1 MIYWHSV
8 ALTFQLGLKQEVL
21 HRIYKDLQPFL
32 PVLNIHVN
40 ELESTHKIMVNKI
53 YRWCKNEKSGGES
66 QQRQAGLVEA
76 KCIQIQLNAK
86 YI

>member
-1 MIYWHSV
+1 MIYWYSV

-21 HRIYKDLQPFL
+21 RSFYKDLQPFL
-32 PVLNIHVN
+32 PVLNIHIN

-53 YRWCKNEKSGGES
+53 YRWPKDEWSGES

-76 KCIQIQLNAK
+76 KCIQIELNAK
-86 YI
+86 YV